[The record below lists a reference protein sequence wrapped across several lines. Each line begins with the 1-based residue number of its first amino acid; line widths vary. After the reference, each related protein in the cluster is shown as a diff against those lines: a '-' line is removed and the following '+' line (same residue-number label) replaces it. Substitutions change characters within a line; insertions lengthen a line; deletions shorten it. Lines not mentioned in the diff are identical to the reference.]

1 LIFRTLV
8 TVYAVPFSSGRSS
21 AWLECCVRDA
31 EVAGSNPVAPTNR
44 IELRGNLIINMSDSR
59 TIASLLSEGRPLRSV
74 EFFPPKDEAAGERM
88 LKAAAEIEKLE
99 PDFVSITYGAG
110 GSTRDRS
117 LKYATLLQEEHG
129 FRVMPHLTCVG
140 HAKSELCEIIDQF
153 YETGFRNIMALRG
166 DPPKGETD
174 FKPHPDGLAYANE
187 LVALIK
193 DRHPDIS
200 IGVAGYPETHPEATS
215 AEEDIKN
222 LARKVMAGAD
232 FVTTQLFFENAAY
245 YRFVDQCSAAGIEV
259 PIIPGIL
266 PVLNL
271 AQVRRFCEMCQA
283 ELPKRLENQLE
294 AAGDDSGKAQ
304 DVGINWAYEQVQD
317 LLYKGAPG
325 FHLYILNRAKP
336 IRQLTHRL
344 VG

>member
-1 LIFRTLV
+1 MKDN
-8 TVYAVPFSSGRSS
+8 S
-21 AWLECCVRDA
+21 
-31 EVAGSNPVAPTNR
+31 
-44 IELRGNLIINMSDSR
+44 
-59 TIASLLSEGRPLRSV
+59 TIASLLGEGRQLRSV

-88 LKAAAEIEKLE
+88 LKAASEIEKLE

-117 LKYATLLQEEHG
+117 LKYAKLLQEEHG

-187 LVALIK
+187 LVELIK
-193 DRHPDIS
+193 ERHPDIG

-215 AEEDIKN
+215 AKDDIQN
-222 LARKVMAGAD
+222 LARKVAAGAD

-245 YRFVDQCSAAGIEV
+245 YRFVEQCRAAGIEV
-259 PIIPGIL
+259 PILPGIL

-283 ELPKRLENQLE
+283 ELPSTLEENLVAAGEDKE
-294 AAGDDSGKAQ
+294 AAQEA
-304 DVGINWAYEQVQD
+304 GIDWAFEQVKD
-317 LLYKGAPG
+317 LMGNGAPG

-336 IRQLTHRL
+336 IRQLTQRL

>member
-1 LIFRTLV
+1 
-8 TVYAVPFSSGRSS
+8 
-21 AWLECCVRDA
+21 
-31 EVAGSNPVAPTNR
+31 
-44 IELRGNLIINMSDSR
+44 MSDLR

-88 LKAAAEIEKLE
+88 LKAAAEIAKLE

-117 LKYATLLQEEHG
+117 LKYAKLLQEENG

-140 HAKSELCEIIDQF
+140 HAKSELREIIDQF
-153 YETGFRNIMALRG
+153 YESGFRNIMALRG

-187 LVALIK
+187 LVELIK
-193 DRHPDIS
+193 DQHSDIG

-215 AEEDIKN
+215 AEDDIQN
-222 LARKVMAGAD
+222 LARKVQAGAD

-245 YRFVDQCSAAGIEV
+245 YRFVDKCRAAGIEV
-259 PIIPGIL
+259 PILPGIL

-271 AQVRRFCEMCQA
+271 AQVRRFCDMCQA
-283 ELPKRLENQLE
+283 ELPKALEENLI
-294 AAGDDSGKAQ
+294 AAGEDATATQ
-304 DVGINWAYEQVQD
+304 EVGIDWAYGQVKD
-317 LLYKGAPG
+317 LLKNGAPG
-325 FHLYILNRAKP
+325 YHLYILNRAKP
-336 IRQLTHRL
+336 IRQLTQRL

>member
-1 LIFRTLV
+1 
-8 TVYAVPFSSGRSS
+8 
-21 AWLECCVRDA
+21 
-31 EVAGSNPVAPTNR
+31 
-44 IELRGNLIINMSDSR
+44 MKDSR
-59 TIASLLSEGRPLRSV
+59 TIASLLNEGRPLRSV

-88 LKAAAEIEKLE
+88 LKAAAEIQRLE

-110 GSTRDRS
+110 GSTRDTS
-117 LKYATLLQEEHG
+117 LKYAKILQEEHG

-153 YETGFRNIMALRG
+153 YESGFRNIMALRG

-193 DRHPDIS
+193 ERHSDIS
-200 IGVAGYPETHPEATS
+200 IGVAGYPETHPEAPS
-215 AEEDIKN
+215 EEEDIAN
-222 LARKVMAGAD
+222 LARKVKAGAD
-232 FVTTQLFFENAAY
+232 FITTQLFFENAAY
-245 YRFVDQCSAAGIEV
+245 SRFVEKCRAVGIQV

-271 AQVRRFCEMCQA
+271 AQVRRFCKMCQA
-283 ELPKRLENQLE
+283 ELPKALEDQLI
-294 AAGDDSGKAQ
+294 AAGEDAGVAQ
-304 DVGINWAYEQVQD
+304 AVGIDWAYEQVRD
-317 LLYKGAPG
+317 LLANEAPG

-336 IRQLTHRL
+336 IRQLTQRL
-344 VG
+344 IG